1 MVLRSFRL
9 AAVLCLIALPVAAQE
24 KSPDALWADLKKGNA
39 EYARGRIAYTGLAEL
54 RRELDKPDTQKP
66 PVAILSCADSRVPP
80 ELIFKR
86 TLNEIFVVRV
96 AGNVADTFDL
106 ASLEYAVAHG
116 WIRLLVVMGH
126 SRCGAVDAALK
137 DADPGTPSLLALVT
151 RIRESFPPNH
161 PPLTEAIKRNA
172 HASAVWLP
180 AHSEVIAN
188 AVKNHK
194 LKIIAAYYDFGSG
207 LVEEVVVPATAAS
220 ATPLPAS
227 PPSH

>member
-9 AAVLCLIALPVAAQE
+9 AAVLCLIALRLAAQE
-24 KSPDALWADLKKGNA
+24 KSPDALWNDLKKGNA
-39 EYARGRIAYTGLAEL
+39 EYVRGHIAYSGLADL
-54 RRELDKPDTQKP
+54 RRALDKPNTQKP

-126 SRCGAVDAALK
+126 SRCGAVDEALK
-137 DADPGTPSLLALVT
+137 DTDPGTPSLIALVN
-151 RIRESFPPNH
+151 RIRESFRPNH
-161 PPLTEAIKRNA
+161 PTLTEAIKLNA
-172 HASAVWLP
+172 LASAAWLP
-180 AHSEVIAN
+180 AHSDVIAK
-188 AVKNHK
+188 AVNDPKHK
-194 LKIIAAYYDFGSG
+194 LKIIAAYYDLGSG
-207 LVEEVVVPATAAS
+207 VVEEVKPR
-220 ATPLPAS
+220 
-227 PPSH
+227 